1 MFTYRKKLTA
11 VDNLDAN
18 VISKFPLRPR
28 SAGTKMKTSVT
39 FLNTSQCCKKTKKQN
54 FLTPF
59 NLKNTL
65 E

>member
-39 FLNTSQCCKKTKKQN
+39 FLNTSQCCKKTKK
-54 FLTPF
+54 
-59 NLKNTL
+59 
-65 E
+65 